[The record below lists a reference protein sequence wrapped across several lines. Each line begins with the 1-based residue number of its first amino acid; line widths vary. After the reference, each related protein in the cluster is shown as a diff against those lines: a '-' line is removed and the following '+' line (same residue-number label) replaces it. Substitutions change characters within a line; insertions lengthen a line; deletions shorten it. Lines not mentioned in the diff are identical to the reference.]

1 MTRDLSDRLY
11 PEQDGITMHDIKRWG
26 LGAVFFLAV
35 TGTALAETNGDA
47 TSASAGDQ
55 FKSAGQNIG
64 AAAQKIGQGIKQ
76 GAIQTWEAVKA
87 GTSAAADKF
96 NGHPTTA
103 PAPAPSTAPH

>member
-1 MTRDLSDRLY
+1 
-11 PEQDGITMHDIKRWG
+11 MHDVKRLG
-26 LGAVFFLAV
+26 LGTVFLLAV

-76 GAIQTWEAVKA
+76 GAIQTWEAVRA
-87 GTSAAADKF
+87 GASAASDKL
-96 NGHPTTA
+96 NGHSTVAPT
-103 PAPAPSTAPH
+103 PPPSTASH